1 MGNIYDFQKE
11 VDSALKDCSLDVLL
25 LIEGWSYKVATFNCP
40 FHAANEGPVKIQYKC
55 LDPIYVLPE
64 MKLLFPK

>member
-1 MGNIYDFQKE
+1 MAYNLMKAE
-11 VDSALKDCSLDVLL
+11 A
-25 LIEGWSYKVATFNCP
+25 KVATFNCP

-64 MKLLFPK
+64 MKMLFPK